1 MVARI
6 RLLVTIAFG
15 LAVLAA
21 CGTPQVPPVNYEL
34 DVTLTGTGTG
44 TITSSPAGIDTAVAG
59 GDAAEFEAGT
69 VVTLTATAGAGSTF
83 TGWGGACSG
92 TAETCAVTMSSAR
105 SVTATFTAELGNATV
120 TVAVL
125 AGGDAVGTVTSD
137 PAGLDADTLSA
148 EFAIGS
154 TVVLT
159 ATVTEGGF
167 YGWSGGACNG
177 IRTATCSVTVIDGL
191 PTFTAMFNDIAT
203 LDLQVAANSDD
214 SEEFLADSFDAR
226 NTDGRWNEGFSRA
239 SSSDLE
245 LAYDP
250 DHAPQIVGMRFQNVT
265 LPAGATVVTAEL
277 GFTAFANPGT
287 GTTGTV
293 ALTIAGQ
300 AADAPASFVTDPN
313 NDSPRSFDISERPQ
327 TSASVEWTITDT
339 WVPEQAYGSSN
350 AASVLQE
357 IVDRSGWTSG
367 SPVVFV
373 LTGDP
378 DSVEY
383 RRAYAHDADPTKA
396 PTLTVQYVTMPVAP

>member
-21 CGTPQVPPVNYEL
+21 CGTQQPPVVSYEL

-44 TITSSPAGIDTAVAG
+44 TVTSDPAGIDTAAAAF
-59 GDAAEFEAGT
+59 DAEFNEGT
-69 VVTLTATAGAGSTF
+69 EVTLTATAADGSIF
-83 TGWGGACSG
+83 TGWGEACSG
-92 TAETCAVTMSSAR
+92 TAATCTVTMNSAN

-120 TVAVL
+120 TVAIL
-125 AGGDAVGTVTSD
+125 AGGDAAGTVTSN
-137 PAGLDADTLSA
+137 PAGIDADNLSA

-159 ATVTEGGF
+159 ANVAEGGF
-167 YGWSGGACNG
+167 YGWSGGACDG

-191 PTFTAMFNDIAT
+191 PTFTAMFNDVET

-214 SEEFLADSFDAR
+214 SEEFLEDSFDDR
-226 NTDGRWNEGFSRA
+226 NTDGRWDEGFSRA
-239 SSSDLE
+239 TSSDLE

-250 DHAPQIVGMRFQNVT
+250 DHAPQAIGVRFQNVT
-265 LPAGATVVTAEL
+265 LPVGATVLTAEL
-277 GFTAFANPGT
+277 GFTAYANPVT

-293 ALTIAGQ
+293 VLTIAGE
-300 AADAPASFVTDPN
+300 AADAPTTFVTDPN
-313 NDSPRSFDISERPQ
+313 DSTPRSFDITSRPL
-327 TSASVEWTITDT
+327 TSASVDWTITDAWT
-339 WVPEQAYGSSN
+339 AEQAYASSN

-357 IVDRSGWTSG
+357 IVDRAGWTSG
-367 SPVVFV
+367 NPVVFV

-378 DSVEY
+378 VSVEY
-383 RRAYAHDADPTKA
+383 RRAYARDTDATKA